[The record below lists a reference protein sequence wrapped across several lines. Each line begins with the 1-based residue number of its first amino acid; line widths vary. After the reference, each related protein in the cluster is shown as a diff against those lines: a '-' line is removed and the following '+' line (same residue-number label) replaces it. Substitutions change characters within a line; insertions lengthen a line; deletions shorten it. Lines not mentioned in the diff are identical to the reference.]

1 MTTWKNNTTPAIS
14 QDNLN
19 AIENKLTLLMSA
31 LYPVGAIYIS
41 TQQNNN
47 TVSEEGKMG
56 CPIADFFGTWI
67 RIEGSFLLAA
77 TPNGSSGASQAAGH
91 TGGSA
96 TNDFS
101 NTLHYGVKNIFGLA
115 YQDQQL
121 VATGYGD
128 RYIVGKARPS
138 GTSDDESAYPHLA
151 NLNNMPPYLAVYMW
165 ERTA

>member
-1 MTTWKNNTTPAIS
+1 MTTWRNNTTPAIS

-19 AIENKLTLLMSA
+19 AIENKLTLLMNA

-96 TNDFS
+96 TNDLS
-101 NTLHYGVKNIFGLA
+101 NKIHYSSTSYGLT
-115 YQDQQL
+115 
-121 VATGYGD
+121 ATSPSGYAD
-128 RYIVGKARPS
+128 RAVVGLARPS
-138 GTSDDESAYPHLA
+138 GTSTNETAYSHLA
-151 NLNNMPPYLAVYMW
+151 NINNMPPYLSVYMW